1 MATELDLLKQRA
13 DIMGIPYKSNIGV
26 DTLKRKI
33 EAHQNQDDEAIE
45 DDSDDEDEVVA
56 APKKRRL
63 TKEEKEQQI
72 RDDVQKRGLALVRV
86 RIANMNP
93 AKNDLDGEIITVA
106 NKYLGNVSKF
116 IPFGDK
122 SDGGYHIP
130 RVILND
136 LRARKF
142 QQVTVRK
149 VKGKLVTKT
158 RMVPEYMVEE
168 LPMLTPEELEKLAAR
183 QAAAAALEGS
193 DDDDI

>member
-33 EAHQNQDDEAIE
+33 EAHQNPPEE
-45 DDSDDEDEVVA
+45 PEEDDEDEVVE

-72 RDDVQKRGLALVRV
+72 RDEVQKRGLALVRV

-193 DDDDI
+193 DDDE